1 MLGLSR
7 AGANSLIADDFA
19 QWRTAYLDTGR
30 VKSDKLWGMLPS
42 ARFSRL
48 TDSFRQDRA
57 FTGTGLVG
65 RLWSTPA
72 GRYRPISPAYSSA
85 GVGSGFGGSSR
96 YGDEAEAR
104 RIEAPFSARVVE
116 ACRS

>member
-1 MLGLSR
+1 
-7 AGANSLIADDFA
+7 
-19 QWRTAYLDTGR
+19 
-30 VKSDKLWGMLPS
+30 MLPS

-72 GRYRPISPAYSSA
+72 GRYRPI
-85 GVGSGFGGSSR
+85 
-96 YGDEAEAR
+96 
-104 RIEAPFSARVVE
+104 
-116 ACRS
+116 